1 MTNNYAQ
8 PKLNAADP
16 TVKTPAQ
23 PKPGSPTPA
32 AKPAPAKPKRKL
44 ELDVNDIDTVLERKI
59 SPG

>member
-16 TVKTPAQ
+16 APKAPAQ
-23 PKPGSPTPA
+23 PKPASPTPA
-32 AKPAPAKPKRKL
+32 AKPAKPKRKL

-59 SPG
+59 SPS